1 MYHLLDISVTCG
13 GPYFLESVLEV
24 SILVHLVVHLLL
36 QKLTPQLL
44 NLEVCPSSDFAL
56 IPVLIG
62 GCLRNL
68 LLLLDPV
75 YPLLESLLLVLD
87 AVLEPDNT
95 LVPLLLLVLYVL
107 HQVVQPVPRLQLLL
121 LRHSLLLEFLF
132 VDLIFTSQ

>member
-1 MYHLLDISVTCG
+1 MDHLLDISVTCG

-62 GCLRNL
+62 GCLCNL